1 MAKTKTLEAY
11 DVTVTQGED
20 KLDISQT
27 LHGRRQIFTGEKEI
41 TRKNVLQVLQKALS
55 VHNLNRREIL
65 FLKDYERGIQPILER
80 TKQVNAEINNKIVV
94 NIANEIV
101 TFKSSEFAGEPIQY
115 VSRRG
120 NNSVEDM
127 NKEIPKKVSA
137 VNDMM
142 LSEDKNALDYE
153 MAYEMFTCGTTY
165 RLTYHDEDLGK
176 RLDDYLDE
184 APFEI
189 ARPEAENTFVVKY
202 NNAKK
207 RVAMGVTYVFLDEP
221 KGAVEY
227 TVYTPNVT
235 YTVEG
240 IPTVAGSTR
249 EIGLRITNEVK
260 HNFGQVSLVEYPCN
274 PDRMGAFEVV
284 MDLLN
289 AVSLTLS
296 NQEDGIEQFIQALM
310 VFDGVDISR
319 DDFLSLKDLGAIK
332 LPATPAGQTGGGRK
346 LYYLNEQLDQS
357 QTNSLVNNMKQIIL
371 EICGMPSQGNAS
383 TGDSSN
389 NGAVIM
395 RNGWWHAEGRALQTQ
410 NMWRRAE
417 TQFLKIVLKI
427 CADANR
433 LTGLRISDLEPRFWR
448 QSYEDLLVKTQSF
461 ATLRS
466 AGMPAVQAFKF
477 SHLSRDPEGDAI
489 AYDDYQEKLAEE
501 LDRMNGVGG
510 EEGVPLKEDETVDPT
525 SAEGIQAQAEGEESS
540 GGSQNSGNGKG
551 SWAQCPVCGKKFIK
565 KEANQIYDSLS
576 CANRGRRSTPR
587 YGG

>member
-1 MAKTKTLEAY
+1 MAKTLEAY
-11 DVTVTQGED
+11 DVTVTQGDD
-20 KLDISQT
+20 KLDISKG
-27 LHGRRQIFTGEKEI
+27 LHGRRQIYTGVKEI
-41 TRKNVLQVLQKALS
+41 TRANVLHVLQKALA
-55 VHNLNRREIL
+55 VHEKNRREIL
-65 FLKDYERGIQPILER
+65 YLKNYAKGIQPIMDR
-80 TKQVNAEINNKIVV
+80 PKVYNDHINNKIVV

-101 TFKSSEFAGEPIQY
+101 TFKSSEFAGEAIQY

-120 NNSVEDM
+120 NNSVDNM
-127 NKEIPKKVSA
+127 DKKVPKLVSE

-142 LSEDKNALDYE
+142 LSEDKQSLDYE

-165 RLTYHDEDLGK
+165 RLTYHDADLGN
-176 RLDDYLDE
+176 RLEDYLDE

-189 ARPEAENTFVVKY
+189 ARPEAENTFLVKF
-202 NNAKK
+202 NDAKK
-207 RVAMGVTYVFLDEP
+207 RVAMGVTYVFRDEP
-221 KGAVEY
+221 ENSVEY
-227 TVYTPNVT
+227 TIYTPNVT

-240 IPTVAGSTR
+240 LPTVEGSNA
-249 EIGLRITNEVK
+249 ELGLRITKEVR
-260 HNFGQVSLVEYPCN
+260 HNFGQVSMVEYPCN

-310 VFDGVDISR
+310 VFDGVDISKE
-319 DDFLSLKDLGAIK
+319 DFLALKDLGAIK
-332 LPATPAGQTGGGRK
+332 LPATPAGQSGGGKK

-371 EICGMPSQGNAS
+371 EIVGMPAQGNAN

-389 NGAVIM
+389 NGAIIL

-427 CADANR
+427 CADSDR

-501 LDRMNGVGG
+501 LDRLNNVGG
-510 EEGVPLKEDETVDPT
+510 EEGIPLKEDTTVDPS
-525 SAEGIQAQAEGEESS
+525 SAEGIQAQAEGEEES
-540 GGSQNSGNGKG
+540 GGSQDSKGGKG